1 MQIRALWFFLISAI
15 WVYAGDYSLAKLC
28 EKGLKNDPKIRG
40 MKHRGAASH
49 SYYNQSIDQYKPHF
63 NISGQYGMQNYDL
76 GLTNYKGSSYNYQFT
91 LKQPLYRAKLLE
103 AIKDASAREVLSKLQ
118 TEDEKAR
125 LITQILQVSIELT
138 RQRKEIDVLEKKV
151 KLLDK
156 AYENIKKKHRVKLVS
171 GADAFQSQAMLQQAK
186 SELIRAKQAY
196 DYNLYNLRLLTKYK
210 DVEKYI
216 KTLRFNV
223 NGVEKAF
230 RKANLAQIKREIENN
245 TRIKLDTQ
253 SVKIAKLQMGLRNS
267 ERAPDFDAV
276 LSYGDAGGTLDYAT
290 RQNESKAMLTLN
302 FPIYQGG
309 YVDDRVEEAKYLYMA
324 AREDADNSLL
334 NIKISLEKALE
345 NIKSGIES
353 TKAQKVAVSASKKYF
368 DGTIQSYKNG
378 VASLTDAYLAE
389 ADYRDNQLKLIQ
401 SEANIFT
408 SLAELYY
415 YIGRTDYK
423 DIKKM
428 QEKFLK

>member
-1 MQIRALWFFLISAI
+1 
-15 WVYAGDYSLAKLC
+15 
-28 EKGLKNDPKIRG
+28 
-40 MKHRGAASH
+40 
-49 SYYNQSIDQYKPHF
+49 
-63 NISGQYGMQNYDL
+63 
-76 GLTNYKGSSYNYQFT
+76 
-91 LKQPLYRAKLLE
+91 
-103 AIKDASAREVLSKLQ
+103 
-118 TEDEKAR
+118 
-125 LITQILQVSIELT
+125 
-138 RQRKEIDVLEKKV
+138 
-151 KLLDK
+151 
-156 AYENIKKKHRVKLVS
+156 
-171 GADAFQSQAMLQQAK
+171 
-186 SELIRAKQAY
+186 
-196 DYNLYNLRLLTKYK
+196 
-210 DVEKYI
+210 
-216 KTLRFNV
+216 LRFNV

-428 QEKFLK
+428 QKKFLK